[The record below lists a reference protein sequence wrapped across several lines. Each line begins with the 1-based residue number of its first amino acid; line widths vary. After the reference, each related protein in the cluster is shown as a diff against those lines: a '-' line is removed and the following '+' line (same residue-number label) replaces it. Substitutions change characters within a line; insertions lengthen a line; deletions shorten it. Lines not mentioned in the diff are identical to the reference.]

1 MSERTDGDQYLL
13 KEIVPLEKGKPVV
26 QLSGRHLLNDLQ
38 ANLDNWLCCCGAS
51 PSYS

>member
-38 ANLDNWLCCCGAS
+38 ARSKLR
-51 PSYS
+51 

>member
-1 MSERTDGDQYLL
+1 MISARSRPDLAQGGQYLL

-38 ANLDNWLCCCGAS
+38 AKLR
-51 PSYS
+51 